1 MTTESGKWQALVEE
15 LLANWHWMQ
24 SLRSADRSDAILAL
38 GAGLPGK
45 VLMSWCNPS
54 ETRDDNEKVGEGL
67 GGNVLRPAPTFL
79 P

>member
-1 MTTESGKWQALVEE
+1 MTTHSEAWQAMVEE
-15 LLANWHWMQ
+15 TTGNWHWMQ
-24 SLRSADRSDAILAL
+24 TLKREHRSDAIMAL
-38 GAGLPGK
+38 EAGLPGK